1 MKIKLESLGQRSNI
15 YGEDLFNHTYESIDD
30 SFISLF
36 DRTFVKNYADEAFT
50 DMIKAE
56 IRDGTCNNFM
66 NNQQM
71 IGRQLRIKVID
82 WLYEVIKKFKI
93 NDRSIIFQTVELMDK
108 YFINC
113 KKELP

>member
-1 MKIKLESLGQRSNI
+1 
-15 YGEDLFNHTYESIDD
+15 
-30 SFISLF
+30 
-36 DRTFVKNYADEAFT
+36 
-50 DMIKAE
+50 
-56 IRDGTCNNFM
+56 
-66 NNQQM
+66 M